1 MKLFGKRVSLA
12 EVEAWLQG
20 LGYACAAT
28 GRDDRLLVAIEA
40 DVYPSDTLQLEL
52 ARWLMVPPSSVRIY
66 RHHLPRRSNM
76 KIDYL
81 ALLTQL
87 EQL

>member
-1 MKLFGKRVSLA
+1 LFGKRVSLA
-12 EVEAWLQG
+12 EVETWLQG
-20 LGYACAAT
+20 RGYSCAAT

-40 DVYPSDTLQLEL
+40 DACPSDALQLEL

-66 RHHLPRRSNM
+66 QHHLPRRSNM
-76 KIDYL
+76 KIDYP
-81 ALLTQL
+81 ALLTAL

>member
-1 MKLFGKRVSLA
+1 M
-12 EVEAWLQG
+12 EDWLQER
-20 LGYACAAT
+20 GYSCAAT

-40 DVYPSDTLQLEL
+40 DGGSSDSLQLEL

-66 RHHLPRRSNM
+66 QHHLPRRCNM